1 MHGHGAGGVGRR
13 LRVEPQRCQ
22 GEQCDKHE
30 LAKLGA
36 EAHQGI
42 GRFGRSWEPKRLLD
56 DIALGGAQL
65 PWFPGKSPRM
75 NYQA

>member
-1 MHGHGAGGVGRR
+1 VE
-13 LRVEPQRCQ
+13 LRRCQ

-42 GRFGRSWEPKRLLD
+42 GHFGRSWEPKRLLD
-56 DIALGGAQL
+56 DIALDGTQL
-65 PWFPGKSPRM
+65 SWLRRKSPRM